1 MCEEDYIWNPSAC
14 ACEVDEY
21 LKIIIGDSVVIC
33 DEVLDA
39 VAKSYSKST
48 NFKQKIQT
56 VK

>member
-1 MCEEDYIWNPSAC
+1 MCEEDYIWNPRAC
-14 ACEVDEY
+14 ACEADEY

-48 NFKQKIQT
+48 TFKQKRQT